1 MKTKVTQ
8 EQIVSIIGHLKKA
21 SVGEIVEHLPQKRT
35 RQWVSTVLN
44 QLAREGKLLRAKSG
58 QQVWYVLPEGK
69 HLLTKRIS
77 KTLINKDL
85 QEDKVLDEIKSQA
98 PFLQNVKE
106 NVDSIL
112 YYAFTEI
119 LNNAIEHSESKS
131 ITVSFEGI
139 GKSIAFEVLDKGIG
153 VFKNIRE
160 KKQLDSELAAIQ
172 ELLKGKTTT
181 LPHSHTG
188 EGIFFTSKIAHV
200 FILDSFQY
208 RLRVDN
214 QINDIFIE
222 EIENYEGTRVRFE
235 IEQNSNKHLNDVFE
249 EYQSEPGAFSFDKT
263 KVHVKLFAA
272 GTIYISRSQARRL
285 MINLDKF
292 NVIILDFEGIKT
304 VGQAFADE
312 IFRLFVTRHPHIQIQ
327 PTNMNEPVEFMVKRV
342 QHAQLPLIETREIK

>member
-21 SVGEIVEHLPQKRT
+21 SVREIVEHLQKKRT

-188 EGIFFTSKIAHV
+188 EGIFFTS
-200 FILDSFQY
+200 
-208 RLRVDN
+208 
-214 QINDIFIE
+214 
-222 EIENYEGTRVRFE
+222 E

-312 IFRLFVTRHPHIQIQ
+312 IFRVFVTRHPHIQIQ
-327 PTNMNEPVEFMVKRV
+327 PT
-342 QHAQLPLIETREIK
+342 

>member
-1 MKTKVTQ
+1 MKIKRTH
-8 EQIVSIIGHLKKA
+8 EQIVDIVSQLKKA
-21 SVGEIVEHLPQKRT
+21 NVGEIVEHLPQKRS
-35 RQWVSTVLN
+35 RQWVSTILN

-69 HLLTKRIS
+69 HLLTKRTS

-85 QEDKVLDEIKSQA
+85 QEDTVLDEIKSQA
-98 PFLQNVKE
+98 PFLQDVKE

-119 LNNAIEHSESKS
+119 LNNAIEHSVSKS
-131 ITVSFEGI
+131 VTVSFEETGEFI
-139 GKSIAFEVLDKGIG
+139 VFEVLDKGIG
-153 VFKNIRE
+153 VFKNIQE
-160 KKQLDSELAAIQ
+160 NKHLDSELAAIQ

-188 EGIFFTSKIAHV
+188 EGIFFTSKIARV
-200 FILDSFQY
+200 FVLDSFQY

-214 QINDIFIE
+214 FIKDIFVE
-222 EIENYEGTRVRFE
+222 EIDRYEGTRVRFE
-235 IEQNSNKHLNDVFE
+235 IEKNSNKHLNDVFE

-285 MINLDKF
+285 MANLDKF

-304 VGQAFADE
+304 IGQAFADE
-312 IFRLFVTRHPHIQIQ
+312 IFRVFAVRHPHVQIQ
-327 PTNMNEPVEFMVKRV
+327 TINMNETVEFMVKRV
-342 QHAQLPLIETREIK
+342 QGTQLSLIKTEA